1 MAYSY
6 WNEYQRALKENKELE
21 KALQEKDYEISALKL
36 QIEQL
41 EGSCKDTKAIYDA
54 DKGIAYQMEIDKLQ
68 HEINKLNEQ
77 LYMEQQKYE
86 QSKVNAHTMVINAI
100 NEAFN

>member
-1 MAYSY
+1 MK
-6 WNEYQRALKENKELE
+6 NKQKMKER
-21 KALQEKDYEISALKL
+21 DYEISALKL

-41 EGSCKDTKAIYDA
+41 EGSCKDAKQIYDA
-54 DKGIAYQMEIDKLQ
+54 DKGIVYQMEIDKLQ

-77 LYMEQQKYE
+77 LYMEQQKCE
-86 QSKVNAHTMVINAI
+86 QAKVNAHTMVINAI